1 MSALGQKQTCA
12 AHKADVRFTPKADM
26 CSAQAHVRL
35 VPIADIAKLFD
46 ELPREPQ
53 LSHYRSITVFAGIS
67 SGNPGVLPKV
77 SRRCSHV
84 SSCSGVFGMVT

>member
-1 MSALGQKQTCA
+1 MQL
-12 AHKADVRFTPKADM
+12 ADVRF
-26 CSAQAHVRL
+26 

-46 ELPREPQ
+46 DSPENLK

-67 SGNPGVLPKV
+67 SGNPGDLPKV